1 MSVTTFE
8 FNELDQV
15 SHSLKPYAL
24 RLTQDESR
32 ADDLMQEALL
42 KAVKNQDKFTK
53 GTSLKAWFYTII
65 RNQFFNEY
73 HREKRRQ
80 TFLDTTDNLHYLNH
94 SSVHI
99 KNEALTN
106 FNIEEINRAIDKLS
120 ELYRVPFMMH
130 FQGFKYN
137 EIAKTLALPLGTVK
151 NRIHVARKELKGKL
165 RHLVNQD

>member
-1 MSVTTFE
+1 MSVKTFE
-8 FNELDQV
+8 FNELDHV

-42 KAVKNQDKFTK
+42 KAVKNQDKFTR

-94 SSVHI
+94 SSVQI
-99 KNEALTN
+99 KNDALTN
-106 FNIEEINRAIDKLS
+106 FNLEEINKAINKLS
-120 ELYRVPFMMH
+120 DLYKVPFMMH

-137 EIAKTLALPLGTVK
+137 EIAKTLDLPLGTVK
-151 NRIHVARKELKGKL
+151 NRIHVARKELKEKL
-165 RHLVNQD
+165 KYLVYQD

>member
-1 MSVTTFE
+1 MSINTFE
-8 FNELDQV
+8 FNELNQV

-42 KAVKNQDKFTK
+42 KAVKNQEKFTQ

-99 KNEALTN
+99 KNDAITN
-106 FNIEEINRAIDKLS
+106 FNLEEIDRAIEQLS
-120 ELYRVPFMMH
+120 ELYRVPFLMH
-130 FQGFKYN
+130 FQGYKYN
-137 EIAKTLALPLGTVK
+137 EIAEKLSLPLGTVK
-151 NRIHVARKELKGKL
+151 NRIHVARKELKEQLKY
-165 RHLVNQD
+165 LVVQD